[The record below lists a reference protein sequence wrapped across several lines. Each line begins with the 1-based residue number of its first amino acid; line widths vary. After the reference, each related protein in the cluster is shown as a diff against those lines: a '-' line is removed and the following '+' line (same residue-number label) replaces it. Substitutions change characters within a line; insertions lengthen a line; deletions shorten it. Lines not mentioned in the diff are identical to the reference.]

1 MGASK
6 FPTVAM
12 GYMSKGELFIVQQMT
27 GDQISAQT
35 VSGVCRSINQ
45 NLTPVTE
52 GREKGWRWGLNK
64 LASWGLKMG
73 DAEKFLLGFPVGGA
87 PGIDVSELLKSL
99 FKDAK
104 SLIAIAVIIYLSTQ
118 NDG

>member
-1 MGASK
+1 
-6 FPTVAM
+6 
-12 GYMSKGELFIVQQMT
+12 
-27 GDQISAQT
+27 
-35 VSGVCRSINQ
+35 
-45 NLTPVTE
+45 
-52 GREKGWRWGLNK
+52 
-64 LASWGLKMG
+64 MG